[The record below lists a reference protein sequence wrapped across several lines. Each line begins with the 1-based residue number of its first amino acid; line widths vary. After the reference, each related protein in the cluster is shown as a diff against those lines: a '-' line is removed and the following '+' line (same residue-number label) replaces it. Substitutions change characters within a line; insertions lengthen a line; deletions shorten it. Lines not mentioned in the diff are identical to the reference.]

1 MNTLFDNLASQLQ
14 GDTLTQLSR
23 QVGAD
28 EDATSNAIAM
38 ALPVLLAGLAR
49 NAATPTGTSP
59 WRPRSTAT
67 TTEACWRIS
76 LPCLAD
82 RARLRSRLAH

>member
-38 ALPVLLAGLAR
+38 ALPVLVAGLAR
-49 NAATPTGTSP
+49 NVVTISRDRQRERERQGIRQV
-59 WRPRSTAT
+59 RPGRT
-67 TTEACWRIS
+67 
-76 LPCLAD
+76 
-82 RARLRSRLAH
+82 